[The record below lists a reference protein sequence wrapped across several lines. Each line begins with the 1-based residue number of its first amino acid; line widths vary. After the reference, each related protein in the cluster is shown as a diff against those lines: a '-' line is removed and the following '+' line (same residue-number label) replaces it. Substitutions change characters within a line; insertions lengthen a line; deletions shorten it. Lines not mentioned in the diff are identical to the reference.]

1 MMPICV
7 VGIQNFMCALEQ
19 LTTFCRGGLF
29 ANADQDA
36 LIELIDFRGLLVIS
50 SDDQRASQ

>member
-1 MMPICV
+1 MPICV

-19 LTTFCRGGLF
+19 LTTFGRGGLF